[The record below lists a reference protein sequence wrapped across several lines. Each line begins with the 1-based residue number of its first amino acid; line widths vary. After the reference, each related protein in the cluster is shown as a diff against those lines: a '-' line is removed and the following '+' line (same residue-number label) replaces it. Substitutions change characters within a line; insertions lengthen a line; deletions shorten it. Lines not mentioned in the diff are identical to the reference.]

1 MTGGKERVAADAV
14 LPAGSL
20 DAVRLPFGKPAINAL
35 SFDLCERGGLRCRQP
50 FAAERT
56 DRAVRSR
63 RTDVPHD
70 PLALESQN
78 LNSSFH
84 RHAL

>member
-1 MTGGKERVAADAV
+1 
-14 LPAGSL
+14 
-20 DAVRLPFGKPAINAL
+20 L
-35 SFDLCERGGLRCRQP
+35 SFDLCERGGLRRRQP
-50 FAAERT
+50 FAAERA

-63 RTDVPHD
+63 RTGVLHD